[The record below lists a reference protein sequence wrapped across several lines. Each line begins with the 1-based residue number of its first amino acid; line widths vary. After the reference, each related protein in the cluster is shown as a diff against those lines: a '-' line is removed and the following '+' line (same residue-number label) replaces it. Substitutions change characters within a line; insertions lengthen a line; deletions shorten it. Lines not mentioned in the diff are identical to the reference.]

1 MLADSATKPRQ
12 HTRGPMNELQLMT
25 MVCESDDCCKRFVP
39 LYPQPVLP
47 PGPGHRPRP
56 PALALRE
63 LMTSRASFH
72 GSHSRTFQHDSTEA
86 GGRPLLPSFPHL
98 VRIHPLRGGAPARP
112 RAPLLLFAS
121 PQGALD
127 GGGRLSTPPRGRGGR
142 TAGSTPSES
151 WRGGPRVGRRR
162 WAGWTVLSALA
173 SCMTRA
179 NGWPLAAPQAL
190 ATPGR
195 PGLPSPSGFV
205 GRALATAGLCPRS
218 GTIPSWRK
226 GAPS

>member
-1 MLADSATKPRQ
+1 
-12 HTRGPMNELQLMT
+12 MNELQLMT

-98 VRIHPLRGGAPARP
+98 VRSTRFVEVRP
-112 RAPLLLFAS
+112 RARVPRCCSL
-121 PQGALD
+121 
-127 GGGRLSTPPRGRGGR
+127 PPRRGR
-142 TAGSTPSES
+142 
-151 WRGGPRVGRRR
+151 
-162 WAGWTVLSALA
+162 
-173 SCMTRA
+173 
-179 NGWPLAAPQAL
+179 
-190 ATPGR
+190 
-195 PGLPSPSGFV
+195 
-205 GRALATAGLCPRS
+205 
-218 GTIPSWRK
+218 
-226 GAPS
+226 